1 MSTTVVR
8 CPVGSI
14 RRIGPVLLILFAL
27 SASIGATAAAQPDDV
42 GRTRHTGRAVDVGR
56 APDGRCRHPWT
67 APVDAPVVDPFRPP
81 AGPYGP
87 GNRGI
92 EYGTEPGQDVVA
104 IGGGVIGFAGPV
116 AGRPVVVVDHGAG
129 LRSSYVN
136 LTERSVARGQQV
148 ARGQRIATSDA
159 SFHLGV
165 RRNGR
170 YVDPAPMFDQLCEVI
185 RLVPLPRG

>member
-1 MSTTVVR
+1 MSITVVR
-8 CPVGSI
+8 RPVGST
-14 RRIGPVLLILFAL
+14 RRIGTVLLILFAL
-27 SASIGATAAAQPDDV
+27 TASIGAAAAAPPDAVDRP
-42 GRTRHTGRAVDVGR
+42 GSTGRAVDVGT
-56 APDGRCRHPWT
+56 APDGHCRHPWT

-92 EYGTEPGQDVVA
+92 EYGTEPGQAVVA
-104 IGGGVIGFAGPV
+104 IGAGVIGFAGPV

-136 LTERSVARGQQV
+136 LTERSVGRGQQV
-148 ARGQRIATSDA
+148 ARGQRIATSDNN
-159 SFHLGV
+159 FHLGV
-165 RRNGR
+165 RRDGR